1 VAKATRIERI
11 ERDLVGELAVPGDAL
26 FGIHSQRAMLNLSF
40 SRHRLSDYPAYVRS
54 LAQVKRAAARANRTA
69 GVLDERLANAIEA
82 ACDTL
87 IAGRHLDQFAVDLLA
102 GGGGIAVN
110 MNVNE
115 VIANLANEALGGRRG
130 VYDPVHPKQ
139 HVNAS
144 QSTADVCH
152 TATRLALLDQWVGLQ
167 RALDACA
174 AALRA
179 KASEF
184 APVMTLSRT
193 CLQDGLPVPMGELF
207 GGYTVL
213 LARRAAE
220 LARTVAA
227 LHQVNLGGT
236 VIGSGDGAP
245 AGYRA
250 AVLPALN
257 DITGQRLVA
266 RENLYDAAQNI
277 DDLAAVSAQLALLA
291 DGLMKIAQ
299 DLRLLSSGPDGGFGE
314 LRLPAVQEGSSFFAA
329 KINPVVP
336 ETMLQCGFQV
346 LACDRA
352 VQLAFERGELYLN
365 VYEGVA
371 AVNLFDAFA
380 MLSNSVTLFAERC
393 VSGIR
398 VNEERCRALAA
409 LGKSG
414 NPR

>member
-1 VAKATRIERI
+1 MASATRIER
-11 ERDLVGELAVPGDAL
+11 DLIGELALPADAL
-26 FGIHSQRAMLNLSF
+26 FGIHSQRALLNCSF
-40 SRHRLSDYPAYVRS
+40 SQHRLSDYPVYVRS

-82 ACDTL
+82 ACETL
-87 IAGRHLDQFAVDLLA
+87 IAGRYLDQFPVDLLA

-167 RALDACA
+167 RALDACGV
-174 AALRA
+174 ALRA
-179 KASEF
+179 KATEF

-193 CLQDGLPVPMGELF
+193 CLQDGLAVSMGELF
-207 GGYTVL
+207 GGYAAL
-213 LARRAAE
+213 LGRRTTE
-220 LARTVAA
+220 LARTVEA
-227 LHQVNLGGT
+227 LRQVNLGGT

-245 AGYRA
+245 DAYRA

-257 DITGQRLVA
+257 DITGQQLTA

-277 DDLAAVSAQLALLA
+277 DDLASVSTQLALLA
-291 DGLMKIAQ
+291 DSMMKIAQ

-352 VQLAFERGELYLN
+352 VQLALERGELHLN
-365 VYEGVA
+365 VFEGVA

-380 MLSNSVTLFAERC
+380 MLTNGVTLFAERC

-409 LGKSG
+409 FGKSTIQ
-414 NPR
+414 R